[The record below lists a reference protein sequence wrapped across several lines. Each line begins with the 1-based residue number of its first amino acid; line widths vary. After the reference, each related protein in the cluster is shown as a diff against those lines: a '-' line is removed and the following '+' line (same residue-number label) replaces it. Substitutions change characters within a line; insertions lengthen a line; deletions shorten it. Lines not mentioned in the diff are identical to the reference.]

1 MMIVDCWKQDGRI
14 AVYCTGESVKQLIN
28 KQIVSIG
35 GSNYNVV
42 GHDLLRS
49 ITGIESVTVIYNS
62 KGDYRTF
69 EKRS

>member
-49 ITGIESVTVIYNS
+49 ITGIESVMLLLDTSSMFTTPQEI
-62 KGDYRTF
+62 T
-69 EKRS
+69 